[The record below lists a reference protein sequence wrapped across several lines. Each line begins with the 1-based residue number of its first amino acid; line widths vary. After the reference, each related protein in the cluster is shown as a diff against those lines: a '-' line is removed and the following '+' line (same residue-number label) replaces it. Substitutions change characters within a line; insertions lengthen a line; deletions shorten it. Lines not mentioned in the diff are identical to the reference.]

1 LCWAQYFTTIG
12 RENLDLYFLAALLQ
26 DLHAILSRSNI
37 TKVII
42 CYGILLVCDMTS
54 SSIFWRMK
62 QMPGA
67 RTCLGFQNI
76 IFHAS
81 QAKKI
86 IDHRWRV
93 AFWMTCHTQ
102 VRLYVCSISSLFI
115 IIILL
120 AEVVFPIEC
129 FKMRNTCCLCMTYCN
144 SLL

>member
-1 LCWAQYFTTIG
+1 
-12 RENLDLYFLAALLQ
+12 
-26 DLHAILSRSNI
+26 
-37 TKVII
+37 
-42 CYGILLVCDMTS
+42 MTS

-67 RTCLGFQNI
+67 RTYLGFQNI

-144 SLL
+144 SLLWFIDIVFVQYNFIKYFVYSFYTSPSQIPKRMMVNKETCVPLV